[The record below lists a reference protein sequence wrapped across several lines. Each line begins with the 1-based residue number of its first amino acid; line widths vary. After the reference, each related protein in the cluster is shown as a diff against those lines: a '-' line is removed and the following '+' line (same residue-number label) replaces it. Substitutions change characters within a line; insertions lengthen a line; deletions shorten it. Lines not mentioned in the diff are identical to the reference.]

1 MHEQQFVRSNGETV
15 AYFDYGQSERVV
27 FFHHGTPGAGPLTP
41 HIRRNA
47 DANDFRIIEIVR
59 PGYGSSTAISG
70 RTVNT
75 ISEINLEVADAF
87 GIERFAVTGLSGGGP
102 HALASAHLA
111 GNRCLAQLIVAGLA
125 PSDSSNFDFFIGK
138 TEENKEEWLLPLTN
152 MDKFEAELAEAARE
166 WSSYSFE
173 DVKALLNV
181 NPEFQF
187 SDEKVSA
194 IHAMRKYSLL
204 SSTVGWKDDQLA
216 MLKPWGFS
224 LTETSMPVQLW
235 AGSDD
240 VNVPPAHAHFLNEV
254 VPNSEL
260 RIVEHCIHST
270 ISEPAFEDGFA
281 WLGEIFSSQE

>member
-1 MHEQQFVRSNGETV
+1 MQEQRFVRSNGETV

-27 FFHHGTPGAGPLTP
+27 FFHHGTPGAGPLNP
-41 HIRRNA
+41 LIRRNA
-47 DANDFRIIEIVR
+47 DAQDFRIIEIVR

-75 ISEINLEVADAF
+75 ISEINLEVANAL
-87 GIERFAVTGLSGGGP
+87 GIERFAVTGFSGGGP

-111 GNRCLAQLIVAGLA
+111 GSRCLAQLIVAGPA
-125 PSDSSNFDFFIGK
+125 PADSSNFDFFVGK
-138 TEENKEEWLLPLTN
+138 TEEDKEDALLPLTN
-152 MDKFEAELAEAARE
+152 MDKFEAELAEEAVK

-173 DVKALLNV
+173 DVRALLNV
-181 NPEFQF
+181 NPEIQL
-187 SDEKVSA
+187 SDEKISA
-194 IHAMRKYSLL
+194 IHASRKYSLS
-204 SSTVGWKDDQLA
+204 SSTDGWKDDQLA
-216 MLKPWGFS
+216 FLKPWGFS

-240 VNVPPAHAHFLNEV
+240 VNVPPAHAHFLNEL

-260 RIVEHCIHST
+260 RIVKHCTHST

-281 WLGEIFSSQE
+281 WLGEIFSSHL